1 MANLILYKRVKKHG
15 LLGCIGSNMNFAE
28 NDEQQMIRELVRDFA
43 ETVLSP
49 TAEHRDQNQTPP
61 SEEWEAF
68 LEYGLQGVTIP
79 EEYGGSPVDDISES
93 IIVEELSRVDPSFGV
108 MFCVHVG
115 LCSKTIS
122 IHGNEHQKQ
131 EYLTR
136 LAAGEVGAYSLSEA
150 GAGTDAAA
158 MICKAKL
165 SDDGKHYILNG
176 EKMWV
181 TNGAQAKIIVLFAKD
196 VDHTDY
202 AVKRHGGTTA
212 FIVESDF
219 EGFKV
224 GKKEDK
230 LGIRSSDTCTLI
242 LENCKVPVENVL
254 KGVGKGFPIA
264 MNALDN
270 SRIGIAAQ
278 ALGIAQGSYEA
289 ALKYSHEREAFGKP
303 IAHHQMIMSYLSD
316 MATRIDAARLL
327 VYKASWAKQ
336 QHYEHDGP
344 RHTKEASMAKLYA
357 GDTAMWVS
365 ERAIQVLGGYGYTKE
380 FPVERFFRDAKI
392 TQIYEG
398 TQEVQRIVISRSLV

>member
-1 MANLILYKRVKKHG
+1 MDY
-15 LLGCIGSNMNFAE
+15 AE
-28 NDEQQMIRELVRDFA
+28 TDEQQMIRELVRDFA
-43 ETVLSP
+43 ESVLAPTV
-49 TAEHRDQNQTPP
+49 EHRDQNQIPP
-61 SEEWEAF
+61 SEEWQEF
-68 LEYGLQGVTIP
+68 LDFGLQGVTIP
-79 EEYGGSPVDDISES
+79 EQYGGSPVDDISES
-93 IIVEELSRVDPSFGV
+93 IIVEELARVDPSFAV
-108 MFCVHVG
+108 MYCVHVG
-115 LCSKTIS
+115 LCAKTIAL
-122 IHGNEHQKQ
+122 HGNDSQKEQ
-131 EYLTR
+131 YLTR
-136 LAAGEVGAYSLSEA
+136 LAAGDVGAYSLSEA

-165 SDDGKHYILNG
+165 SDDGKHFLLNG

-181 TNGAQAKIIVLFAKD
+181 TNGAQAQILVLFAKD
-196 VDHTDY
+196 VDHPDY
-202 AVKRHGGTTA
+202 GVKKHGGSTA
-212 FIVESDF
+212 FIVDSSF
-219 EGFKV
+219 EGFSV

-278 ALGIAQGSYEA
+278 ALGIAQGAYEA
-289 ALKYSHEREAFGKP
+289 ALQYAHEREAFGKP
-303 IAHHQMIMSYLSD
+303 IAYHQMIMAYLAD

-327 VYKASWAKQ
+327 VYRASWVKQ
-336 QHYEHDGP
+336 QHYEHNGP
-344 RHTKEASMAKLYA
+344 RHSKEASMAKLYA
-357 GDTAMWVS
+357 G

-398 TQEVQRIVISRSLV
+398 TQEVQRIVIARALK